1 MQLWSH
7 HIQLKSIVWAL
18 IKYTILISI
27 NGMRCINLNNT
38 IGFLV
43 FKMCWLI
50 FLGNAIVIIYLS
62 QTALSGMSVLGY
74 FWYTHKF
81 SRSTIRV
88 RRGNLSEIFCRIC
101 TPYGTELVGDDMTAD
116 GWFVVLVMRVRCFNT
131 PEWRR
136 VKSKAFRL

>member
-1 MQLWSH
+1 
-7 HIQLKSIVWAL
+7 
-18 IKYTILISI
+18 
-27 NGMRCINLNNT
+27 MRCVNINDT

-43 FKMCWLI
+43 FKMSWLI
-50 FLGNAIVIIYLS
+50 LLGMDVVTGRTPVPTYPK
-62 QTALSGMSVLGY
+62 QLSGMSVLGY
-74 FWYTHKF
+74 FWYTYKF

-88 RRGNLSEIFCRIC
+88 RRGNLSPIFCRIS

-131 PEWRR
+131 SEWRR